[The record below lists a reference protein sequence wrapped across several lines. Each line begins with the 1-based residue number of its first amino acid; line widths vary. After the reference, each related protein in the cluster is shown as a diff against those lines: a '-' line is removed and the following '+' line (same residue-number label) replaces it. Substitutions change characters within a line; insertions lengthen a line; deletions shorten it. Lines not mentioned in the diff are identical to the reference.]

1 MKTNWPNRGKF
12 ESWVSSHSAI
22 DHPCALHHQACFW
35 MALWPLP
42 RTAGGFF
49 EPLFWTFPGC
59 ILLYFL
65 PGRSPSGCLPFW
77 LFVTYKGFA
86 GGANFPP
93 TVFLEQTTLFRALQ
107 GGQFPPHRLFS
118 FSFSFEWTTLLIW
131 MFLFFI
137 RALQGGHFTLP
148 PHRLSEKTTL
158 IRALQVGH
166 VPPHHHIWDWN
177 WFKLKMMTLWMSC
190 VTLSLLWID
199 SSNLNV
205 YLSDIW
211 NIPRCFSPS
220 AFNTGFSSY
229 PATSCLSQGGSF
241 LFTFPPACTIEL

>member
-1 MKTNWPNRGKF
+1 MCSASSGVLLDGSLASAQNCRGF
-12 ESWVSSHSAI
+12 LWTPFLNFPRVHLAI
-22 DHPCALHHQACFW
+22 
-35 MALWPLP
+35 
-42 RTAGGFF
+42 
-49 EPLFWTFPGC
+49 LFTRP
-59 ILLYFL
+59 I
-65 PGRSPSGCLPFW
+65 PQW
-77 LFVTYKGFA
+77 LFAFWA
-86 GGANFPP
+86 FCFLLELCRGANFPP